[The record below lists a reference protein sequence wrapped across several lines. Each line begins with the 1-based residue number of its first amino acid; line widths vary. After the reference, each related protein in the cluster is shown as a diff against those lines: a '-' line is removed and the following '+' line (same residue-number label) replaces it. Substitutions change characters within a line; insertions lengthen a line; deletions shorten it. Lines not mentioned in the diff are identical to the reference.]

1 VPAEYANLPRLD
13 GRAVLE
19 WTLTRGP
26 ESGATKY
33 VIDEELIEEAKFT
46 MVIDGWSAPLS
57 AGNFLDLVNRKF
69 YNGLPIQRADG
80 FIIQTG
86 DPGADKGNG
95 FSPGPG
101 QPVRTIPLEVGI
113 RNRKEALYGETID
126 EARLVGTEVKI
137 PFQADG
143 TIALARREF
152 DNDSAS
158 SQVFMFLFESVRNNT
173 TPPSASV
180 LGVRVSWK
188 NTTPKNIAQ
197 RAPLPTRFWLNYGVA
212 EKLLELRRGPSD
224 GGRTVVPMVRCFAV
238 SLALL
243 TGAGGFDIDGC
254 TSIVVNADA
263 MADGSAIASHSN
275 DCADCDWRMAYV
287 PAKDHP
293 PHSERI
299 VYDAVWSTYPRIV
312 DPSRSKQ
319 YQPGAGITASKELGR
334 IPQVNHTYALWE
346 ASYGLMNEHGLGLGE
361 STCPAFLVG
370 KGVSDGGAALFS
382 IGNLMAIALER
393 CKTARCAIQTMGDL
407 GAKYGFYGEDPG
419 YGGAGEATQGPTA
432 EEVVVPSLP
441 KAMDDA
447 AEETST
453 QSPAPSMEAES
464 TASPSS
470 HVAAAMPEVD
480 AASGDETA
488 EAPCQAARPAGMKP
502 VHLVHETRFG
512 LLMEKFKACEVRD
525 ESGTLTNIDMAKF
538 FEACELYRDMLSKL
552 GSATGFVLSD
562 IESNLKKAQVVYE
575 QAPEERATFSGYLKS
590 SVVGVAWLLRGVQFF
605 LAMIK
610 LMFTQETGNAGVEA
624 YKQTLMQ
631 YHGWMLQK
639 TVKIGMRAMPG
650 KDGIVK
656 SDGLVLGDVSL
667 EQRAKLCERDAP
679 GASAAGLKVVQWMV
693 ETMKKEGKWAVTLVD
708 RTGEA
713 WVFHICGGVPNNA
726 TSAPWAGQRGALW
739 VAQRVPSGHVAVIA
753 NSMII
758 RTVDLADKKNFMA
771 HPGIV
776 DLLKES
782 GLWDG
787 FGPLDWQRIVQPDLA
802 TFSYFPGLAPIPM
815 YSTLRMWGVYRQ
827 AAPNSGLQATPDLGS
842 FPFSVPVEGKATVQ
856 DVMNWFRT
864 HYEGTEFDMRYGSLA
879 GPWQS
884 PNRAEGGNG
893 ARSVP
898 GQFARSTSIP
908 RTSYTQ
914 IVQSGPIHQPR
925 VWFAP
930 DCSAS
935 SVFVPFFSSAL
946 ADADGRFD
954 VEAYG
959 TGSQKSF
966 VFSKH
971 DTVRPA
977 WWAFDFVANWMEIS
991 YQNMSEQYVYTA
1003 VQSTQ
1008 LRVVEETEE
1017 ALRKSDKM
1025 HAKSAAK
1032 HLADFQSKLQ
1042 RNITEEWWALADTLV
1057 VRYNDMFYNYP
1068 PETPHQVSDIGYPA
1082 FWLEMI
1088 GFNQEFYRPP
1098 AAELDFETLN
1108 PKP

>member
-1 VPAEYANLPRLD
+1 MSQSDNLSQDRC
-13 GRAVLE
+13 
-19 WTLTRGP
+19 
-26 ESGATKY
+26 
-33 VIDEELIEEAKFT
+33 
-46 MVIDGWSAPLS
+46 
-57 AGNFLDLVNRKF
+57 
-69 YNGLPIQRADG
+69 
-80 FIIQTG
+80 
-86 DPGADKGNG
+86 
-95 FSPGPG
+95 
-101 QPVRTIPLEVGI
+101 
-113 RNRKEALYGETID
+113 
-126 EARLVGTEVKI
+126 
-137 PFQADG
+137 
-143 TIALARREF
+143 RR
-152 DNDSAS
+152 
-158 SQVFMFLFESVRNNT
+158 
-173 TPPSASV
+173 
-180 LGVRVSWK
+180 
-188 NTTPKNIAQ
+188 
-197 RAPLPTRFWLNYGVA
+197 
-212 EKLLELRRGPSD
+212 PSD
-224 GGRTVVPMVRCFAV
+224 DGRTVALMVRRFAL
-238 SLALL
+238 SLALV

-254 TSIVVNADA
+254 TSIIVNADA

-312 DPSRSKQ
+312 DPSRSEQ

-370 KGVSDGGAALFS
+370 KGVSDGGTALFS

-419 YGGAGEATQGPTA
+419 YGGAGE
-432 EEVVVPSLP
+432 
-441 KAMDDA
+441 
-447 AEETST
+447 
-453 QSPAPSMEAES
+453 
-464 TASPSS
+464 
-470 HVAAAMPEVD
+470 
-480 AASGDETA
+480 
-488 EAPCQAARPAGMKP
+488 
-502 VHLVHETRFG
+502 
-512 LLMEKFKACEVRD
+512 
-525 ESGTLTNIDMAKF
+525 
-538 FEACELYRDMLSKL
+538 
-552 GSATGFVLSD
+552 
-562 IESNLKKAQVVYE
+562 
-575 QAPEERATFSGYLKS
+575 
-590 SVVGVAWLLRGVQFF
+590 
-605 LAMIK
+605 
-610 LMFTQETGNAGVEA
+610 
-624 YKQTLMQ
+624 
-631 YHGWMLQK
+631 
-639 TVKIGMRAMPG
+639 
-650 KDGIVK
+650 
-656 SDGLVLGDVSL
+656 
-667 EQRAKLCERDAP
+667 
-679 GASAAGLKVVQWMV
+679 
-693 ETMKKEGKWAVTLVD
+693 AVTLVD

-758 RTVDLADKKNFMA
+758 RTVDLKDKENFMV

-787 FGPLDWQRIVQPDLA
+787 FGPLDWQHIVQPDLA

-827 AAPNSGLQATPDLGS
+827 AAPNSGVQATPDLGS

-884 PNRAEGGNG
+884 PNRAEGGIG

-935 SVFVPFFSSAL
+935 SVFVPFFSSVL

-966 VFSKH
+966 VFSKR

-991 YQNMSEQYVYTA
+991 YQNMSEQYVYAA

-1032 HLADFQSKLQ
+1032 HLADYQSKLQ
-1042 RNITEEWWALADTLV
+1042 RNITEEWWALADMLV

-1088 GFNQEFYRPP
+1088 GFNQEFYRPHWVLPSLVPPSLLPQMIKDQLSNLAPVLKWGVRGYGSSESATSISATSESPLVSVVVACMMCMGTYALGYWRGRHTAP
-1098 AAELDFETLN
+1098 ASHDAYHHLSS
-1108 PKP
+1108 

>member
-1 VPAEYANLPRLD
+1 
-13 GRAVLE
+13 
-19 WTLTRGP
+19 
-26 ESGATKY
+26 
-33 VIDEELIEEAKFT
+33 
-46 MVIDGWSAPLS
+46 
-57 AGNFLDLVNRKF
+57 
-69 YNGLPIQRADG
+69 
-80 FIIQTG
+80 
-86 DPGADKGNG
+86 
-95 FSPGPG
+95 
-101 QPVRTIPLEVGI
+101 
-113 RNRKEALYGETID
+113 
-126 EARLVGTEVKI
+126 
-137 PFQADG
+137 
-143 TIALARREF
+143 
-152 DNDSAS
+152 
-158 SQVFMFLFESVRNNT
+158 
-173 TPPSASV
+173 
-180 LGVRVSWK
+180 
-188 NTTPKNIAQ
+188 
-197 RAPLPTRFWLNYGVA
+197 
-212 EKLLELRRGPSD
+212 
-224 GGRTVVPMVRCFAV
+224 MVRCFAV

-393 CKTARCAIQTMGDL
+393 CKTARCAIQTMGEL

-419 YGGAGEATQGPTA
+419 YGGAA
-432 EEVVVPSLP
+432 E
-441 KAMDDA
+441 
-447 AEETST
+447 
-453 QSPAPSMEAES
+453 
-464 TASPSS
+464 
-470 HVAAAMPEVD
+470 
-480 AASGDETA
+480 
-488 EAPCQAARPAGMKP
+488 
-502 VHLVHETRFG
+502 
-512 LLMEKFKACEVRD
+512 
-525 ESGTLTNIDMAKF
+525 
-538 FEACELYRDMLSKL
+538 
-552 GSATGFVLSD
+552 
-562 IESNLKKAQVVYE
+562 
-575 QAPEERATFSGYLKS
+575 
-590 SVVGVAWLLRGVQFF
+590 
-605 LAMIK
+605 
-610 LMFTQETGNAGVEA
+610 
-624 YKQTLMQ
+624 
-631 YHGWMLQK
+631 
-639 TVKIGMRAMPG
+639 
-650 KDGIVK
+650 
-656 SDGLVLGDVSL
+656 
-667 EQRAKLCERDAP
+667 
-679 GASAAGLKVVQWMV
+679 
-693 ETMKKEGKWAVTLVD
+693 AVTLVD

-1042 RNITEEWWALADTLV
+1042 RNITEEWWALADMLV

-1088 GFNQEFYRPP
+1088 GFNQEFYRPHWVLPSLVPPSLLPQMIKDQLSNLSPVLKWGVRGYGTSDSATSISATSESPLVSVVVASMMCLGTYALGYWRGRHSAP
-1098 AAELDFETLN
+1098 ASHDGYHHLSA
-1108 PKP
+1108 